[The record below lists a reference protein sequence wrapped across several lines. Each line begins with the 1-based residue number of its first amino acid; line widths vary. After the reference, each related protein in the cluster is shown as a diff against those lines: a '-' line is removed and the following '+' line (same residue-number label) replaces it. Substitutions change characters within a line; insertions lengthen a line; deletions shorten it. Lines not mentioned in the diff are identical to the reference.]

1 MKSIQEL
8 AQKMT
13 KEEFLKYADDEQLCP
28 ITFKLNGSIDE
39 KNCDEGQDNDE
50 CRECW
55 NEAIKD
61 IHFKDES
68 LQLFQQETSSILT
81 QLAQAEDTYKKLS
94 EQRDKL
100 KAQLLE
106 AMDKYS
112 LDKWENDKFS
122 ITYVKGGTTTTID
135 SKKVKELYPDI
146 FQECSKI
153 SNRKASIRFN
163 VKWQNHNSN
172 KK

>member
-1 MKSIQEL
+1 MSKTIEESAQE
-8 AQKMT
+8 MT
-13 KEEFLKYADDEQLCP
+13 KEEYL
-28 ITFKLNGSIDE
+28 
-39 KNCDEGQDNDE
+39 
-50 CRECW
+50 ECW
-55 NEAIKD
+55 NEAI
-61 IHFKDES
+61 KDES

-122 ITYVKGGTTTTID
+122 ITYVKGKFIGI
-135 SKKVKELYPDI
+135 ELKTD
-146 FQECSKI
+146 KG
-153 SNRKASIRFN
+153 KASIRFK
-163 VKWQNHNSN
+163 VK
-172 KK
+172 

>member
-13 KEEFLKYADDEQLCP
+13 KEEFIHQMDEQESCP
-28 ITFKLNGSIDE
+28 VDFNLSDKSENCNGGTSI
-39 KNCDEGQDNDE
+39 NE
-50 CRECW
+50 CHECW

-61 IHFKDES
+61 IQFKDES

-163 VKWQNHNSN
+163 VK
-172 KK
+172 

>member
-8 AQKMT
+8 AQEMT

-106 AMDKYS
+106 AMDKYN
-112 LDKWENDKFS
+112 LDKWENEKFS
-122 ITYVKGGTTTTID
+122 ISYVKGGSTITID
-135 SKKVKELYPDI
+135 SKKVKELYPEV
-146 FQECSKI
+146 FEKCSKT
-153 SNRKASIRFN
+153 SNRKASIRFK
-163 VKWQNHNSN
+163 VK
-172 KK
+172 